1 MIITEIIEKK
11 RDGQVLKPEEIDFM
25 INGLVNGEVADY
37 QMTSFMMAVC
47 CRGMNETETAALTK
61 AMIDS
66 GNTIDLSDVPG
77 IKVDKHSTG
86 GVGDTTTLV
95 VAPLVAACGGT
106 VAKMSG
112 RGLAHSGGTL
122 DKLESVP
129 GVCVEQP
136 LERFKQIVRDIGL
149 CVIGQSADLDPADK
163 RMYALRDVSGT
174 VKSIPLIA
182 SSIMSKKLASG
193 TDAIVLDVK
202 TGNGAFMEKIEEAVE
217 LASEM
222 VAIGKN
228 MNKRT
233 VALITDMSRPL
244 GMAVGNGLEMR
255 EAIQVL
261 RGEVPVDDQLVRVC
275 FSLAGNML
283 KLSGLTDSVET
294 AVPKLQAAIKSGAA
308 LNKLRE
314 MIERLGGD
322 TSYMDEPDKL
332 VNTRHIVPV
341 LAPRSG
347 YIGAMNAKQIG
358 LASLLIGAGREHVS
372 DSIDPAVGILMHKR
386 YGDKV
391 SCGEAFAS
399 MYVNDERN
407 LAQALDML
415 VSAVEISLSQPP
427 EMKLIYKTIE

>member
-163 RMYALRDVSGT
+163 KMYALRDVSGT

-202 TGNGAFMEKIEEAVE
+202 TGNGAFMEK
-217 LASEM
+217 LKRRLNLPPKWLQSEKHEQ
-222 VAIGKN
+222 KN
-228 MNKRT
+228 RRAHHRHESPARNGCRKR
-233 VALITDMSRPL
+233 SRDA
-244 GMAVGNGLEMR
+244 GSNSGSSR
-255 EAIQVL
+255 
-261 RGEVPVDDQLVRVC
+261 RG
-275 FSLAGNML
+275 
-283 KLSGLTDSVET
+283 SG
-294 AVPKLQAAIKSGAA
+294 G
-308 LNKLRE
+308 
-314 MIERLGGD
+314 
-322 TSYMDEPDKL
+322 
-332 VNTRHIVPV
+332 
-341 LAPRSG
+341 
-347 YIGAMNAKQIG
+347 
-358 LASLLIGAGREHVS
+358 
-372 DSIDPAVGILMHKR
+372 
-386 YGDKV
+386 
-391 SCGEAFAS
+391 
-399 MYVNDERN
+399 
-407 LAQALDML
+407 
-415 VSAVEISLSQPP
+415 
-427 EMKLIYKTIE
+427 

>member
-47 CRGMNETETAALTK
+47 CRGMNENETAALTK

-163 RMYALRDVSGT
+163 KMYALRDVSGT

-322 TSYMDEPDKL
+322 TSYIDEPDKL
-332 VNTRHIVPV
+332 VNTRRSVPV

-372 DSIDPAVGILMHKR
+372 DTVDPAVGILMHKR

-415 VSAVEISLSQPP
+415 VSAVEISLFQPP

>member
-322 TSYMDEPDKL
+322 TFYIDEPDKL
-332 VNTRHIVPV
+332 VNTRRIVPV

-347 YIGAMNAKQIG
+347 YIGTMNAKQIG

>member
-1 MIITEIIEKK
+1 MEDRFALLIDADNVSAKYIKPILDELSKYGNVTYKRIYGDWTKTNNASWKEELLQNSITPIQQFSYTHGKNATDSAMIIDAMDMLYTSELEGFCLVSS
-11 RDGQVLKPEEIDFM
+11 DSDF
-25 INGLVNGEVADY
+25 
-37 QMTSFMMAVC
+37 T
-47 CRGMNETETAALTK
+47 
-61 AMIDS
+61 
-66 GNTIDLSDVPG
+66 
-77 IKVDKHSTG
+77 
-86 GVGDTTTLV
+86 
-95 VAPLVAACGGT
+95 
-106 VAKMSG
+106 
-112 RGLAHSGGTL
+112 
-122 DKLESVP
+122 
-129 GVCVEQP
+129 
-136 LERFKQIVRDIGL
+136 
-149 CVIGQSADLDPADK
+149 
-163 RMYALRDVSGT
+163 
-174 VKSIPLIA
+174 
-182 SSIMSKKLASG
+182 KLASRLRESG
-193 TDAIVLDVK
+193 K
-202 TGNGAFMEKIEEAVE
+202 TVIGMGEGKTPSPFRKACDIFTELELLLEDNTMGKEERNTHSHASGKWQKKDNHDSMVSKEKIEEAVE

-322 TSYMDEPDKL
+322 TSYIDEPDKL
-332 VNTRHIVPV
+332 VNTRRIVPV

-415 VSAVEISLSQPP
+415 VSAVEISPFQPP

>member
-233 VALITDMSRPL
+233 VALITDMNGCRKRSRDA
-244 GMAVGNGLEMR
+244 GSNSGSSR
-255 EAIQVL
+255 
-261 RGEVPVDDQLVRVC
+261 RG
-275 FSLAGNML
+275 
-283 KLSGLTDSVET
+283 SG
-294 AVPKLQAAIKSGAA
+294 G
-308 LNKLRE
+308 
-314 MIERLGGD
+314 
-322 TSYMDEPDKL
+322 
-332 VNTRHIVPV
+332 
-341 LAPRSG
+341 
-347 YIGAMNAKQIG
+347 
-358 LASLLIGAGREHVS
+358 
-372 DSIDPAVGILMHKR
+372 
-386 YGDKV
+386 
-391 SCGEAFAS
+391 
-399 MYVNDERN
+399 
-407 LAQALDML
+407 
-415 VSAVEISLSQPP
+415 
-427 EMKLIYKTIE
+427 

>member
-322 TSYMDEPDKL
+322 TSYIDEPDKL
-332 VNTRHIVPV
+332 VNTRRIVPA

-372 DSIDPAVGILMHKR
+372 DTVDSAVGILMHKR

-415 VSAVEISLSQPP
+415 VSAVEISLFQPP

>member
-255 EAIQVL
+255 EAIHVL

-322 TSYMDEPDKL
+322 TSYIDEPDKL
-332 VNTRHIVPV
+332 VNTRRIVPV

-347 YIGAMNAKQIG
+347 YIGTMNAKQIG

-415 VSAVEISLSQPP
+415 VSAVEISPFQPP

>member
-322 TSYMDEPDKL
+322 TSYIDEPDKL
-332 VNTRHIVPV
+332 VNTRRNVPV

-415 VSAVEISLSQPP
+415 VSAVEISMLQPP

>member
-202 TGNGAFMEKIEEAVE
+202 TGNGAFMERIEEAVE

-322 TSYMDEPDKL
+322 TSYIDEPDKL
-332 VNTRHIVPV
+332 VNTRRIVPV

-347 YIGAMNAKQIG
+347 YIGTMNAKQIG

-372 DSIDPAVGILMHKR
+372 DSIDPAVGILMNKR
-386 YGDKV
+386 SGDKV

-415 VSAVEISLSQPP
+415 VSAVEISLFQPP

>member
-322 TSYMDEPDKL
+322 TSYIDEPDKL
-332 VNTRHIVPV
+332 VNTRRIVPV
-341 LAPRSG
+341 LAPRLG

-415 VSAVEISLSQPP
+415 VSAVEISLLQPP

>member
-322 TSYMDEPDKL
+322 TSYIDEPDKL
-332 VNTRHIVPV
+332 VNTRRIVPV
-341 LAPRSG
+341 LASRSG

-415 VSAVEISLSQPP
+415 VSAVEISPFQPP

>member
-136 LERFKQIVRDIGL
+136 LDRFKQIVRDIGL

-193 TDAIVLDVK
+193 TDAIVLDVR

-322 TSYMDEPDKL
+322 TSYIDEPDKL
-332 VNTRHIVPV
+332 VNTRRIVPV
-341 LAPRSG
+341 LATRSG

-415 VSAVEISLSQPP
+415 VSAVEISLFQPP